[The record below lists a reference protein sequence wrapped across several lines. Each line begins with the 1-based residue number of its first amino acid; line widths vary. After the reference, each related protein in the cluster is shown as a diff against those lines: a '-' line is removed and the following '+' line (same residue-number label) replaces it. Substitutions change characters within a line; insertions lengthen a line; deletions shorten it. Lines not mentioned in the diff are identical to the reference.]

1 MKVLSIFMLRMLPV
15 LALIG
20 RPEVDKQTMMH
31 TGSDFLTPMLLPE
44 GSGQGKTTLS
54 VKTERGFSAV

>member
-1 MKVLSIFMLRMLPV
+1 MKVLSISMLRMLPV

-31 TGSDFLTPMLLPE
+31 TLPE
-44 GSGQGKTTLS
+44 GSGEGKPRS
-54 VKTERGFSAV
+54 Q